1 MEILEDRTA
10 KGGDL
15 LNRTLENYSR
25 SSGGKSKQDQD
36 SDASGDDVGTPEDDR
51 MDIEEPGSGGRT
63 TRG

>member
-25 SSGGKSKQDQD
+25 SSGGKSKQGQD